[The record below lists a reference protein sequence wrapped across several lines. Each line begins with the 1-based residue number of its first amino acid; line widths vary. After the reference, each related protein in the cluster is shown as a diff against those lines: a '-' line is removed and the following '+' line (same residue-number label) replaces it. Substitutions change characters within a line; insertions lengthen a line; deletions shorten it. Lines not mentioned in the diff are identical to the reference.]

1 MHDKAMEE
9 FFKKH
14 THALREVWSRTPGVS
29 CCGQRVAL
37 APCRHERLRGRRDT
51 RDALGRG
58 RSRQTGGGSSASDG
72 SAKVMSCPKARRATP
87 VATRPQ
93 SVATP
98 RSMAGTSQCSRR
110 PRPSPHPQIPPRIS
124 PNTVTQPS
132 RDGLVLSL
140 AVVLPSGAQGGP
152 LPGVYPMRRLR
163 PGSHLAHGTAERL
176 RCRVSRWVW
185 TRVIPG
191 PRAGALQGA
200 RPRWALLAPRLQ
212 RMRTAARAPGVAAE
226 ARRLPSY
233 TRPRPR
239 GPDHPRSPKSD

>member
-29 CCGQRVAL
+29 CCGQRAAL

-72 SAKVMSCPKARRATP
+72 SAKVMSCPQARRATP

-93 SVATP
+93 NVAIP

-110 PRPSPHPQIPPRIS
+110 PRPSPHPQIPPRRS
-124 PNTVTQPS
+124 PNTVMQLS
-132 RDGLVLSL
+132 IAGLALSL
-140 AVVLPSGAQGGP
+140 AVVLPTGPQAGP
-152 LPGVYPMRRLR
+152 LPGSIPPMSAETWRHCR
-163 PGSHLAHGTAERL
+163 AHCGTVA
-176 RCRVSRWVW
+176 
-185 TRVIPG
+185 
-191 PRAGALQGA
+191 
-200 RPRWALLAPRLQ
+200 
-212 RMRTAARAPGVAAE
+212 RTAALRLLQRQAPFANELDAVDGQAVGLGGASSGE
-226 ARRLPSY
+226 WEQTLLLCCW
-233 TRPRPR
+233 
-239 GPDHPRSPKSD
+239 